1 MPVKE
6 KIKKNGNSAVVKK
19 TTKKKL
25 KSNGSTREFS
35 AENYRESIEKLAY
48 EIWEKRG
55 RQPSDGIAE
64 WIEAE
69 QMIKEKFSSN

>member
-6 KIKKNGNSAVVKK
+6 KMKTNGNSTKVKGT
-19 TTKKKL
+19 TTKKV
-25 KSNGSTREFS
+25 KSNGSSKEFPM
-35 AENYRESIEKLAY
+35 ENYRETIEKLAY

-55 RQPSDGIAE
+55 KQPSDGIAE

-69 QMIKEKFSSN
+69 QMIKEKFSKN